1 MSRQAIE
8 IVVHRLLTDEDLRL
22 RFVVDRVETLGELHA
37 QGVELTSS
45 ELDLFI
51 ESDARTWSSLD
62 GRIALLMH

>member
-1 MSRQAIE
+1 MSRHAIA

-37 QGVELTSS
+37 QGVELTPS
-45 ELDLFI
+45 ELDLFF
-51 ESDARTWSSLD
+51 ESDARMWSSLD